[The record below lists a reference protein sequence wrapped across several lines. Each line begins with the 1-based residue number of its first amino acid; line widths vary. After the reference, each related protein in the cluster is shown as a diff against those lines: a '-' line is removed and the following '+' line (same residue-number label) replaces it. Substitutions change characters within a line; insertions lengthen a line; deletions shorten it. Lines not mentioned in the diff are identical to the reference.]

1 MEQKKILIADDEQD
15 ILDVL
20 GKRIV
25 ESNYDVVT
33 ISDGREVI
41 DKCKSAKPDLIILDI
56 VMPGMN
62 GYAVA
67 SMLRKE
73 RNLAGIPIIFM
84 TAKELEYS
92 GIQKRLSD
100 LGFCD
105 FIAKPFTFEELLA
118 KIKEKI
124 D

>member
-15 ILDVL
+15 VLDVL
-20 GKRIV
+20 GKKITG
-25 ESNYDVVT
+25 SSYDVVT

-41 DKCKSAKPDLIILDI
+41 DGCKSAKPDLIILDI
-56 VMPGMN
+56 VMPGMD

-73 RNLAGIPIIFM
+73 RNLESTPIIFM

-105 FIAKPFTFEELLA
+105 FIAKPFGFEELLA

-124 D
+124 G